1 MTTVIELPRA
11 GSEDSA
17 KVIVGHHR
25 RYSHTAEDDQ
35 LVVLEKMPQDKVPLP
50 ETAFL
55 SLHPLEP
62 VLQFETAGAAESF
75 REKCPFARILYPVTH
90 PNWVYITLPKGL
102 LGVFTKHGRMGFAFE
117 HYTDAKFFDCSIK
130 GVGDIREGFDH
141 KHWKVYVPKEKW

>member
-1 MTTVIELPRA
+1 
-11 GSEDSA
+11 
-17 KVIVGHHR
+17 
-25 RYSHTAEDDQ
+25 
-35 LVVLEKMPQDKVPLP
+35 MPQDKVPLP

-75 REKCPFARILYPVTH
+75 REKCPFARILYPVRWYRLLLSSNESPIQTH